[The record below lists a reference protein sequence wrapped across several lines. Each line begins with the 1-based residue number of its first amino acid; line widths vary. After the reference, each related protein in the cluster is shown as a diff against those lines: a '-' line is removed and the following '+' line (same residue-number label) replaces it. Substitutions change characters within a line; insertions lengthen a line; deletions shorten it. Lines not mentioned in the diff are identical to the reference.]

1 MRLYDSEQFSNKLFA
16 LACLFLFHYSFRAV
30 YKMSKLIKIKTNM
43 HGLLRAHALKLGLF
57 PRLFLLKHTEAELL
71 QRLHREMLN
80 FNQSMIV
87 RYLLSIQ

>member
-1 MRLYDSEQFSNKLFA
+1 
-16 LACLFLFHYSFRAV
+16 
-30 YKMSKLIKIKTNM
+30 M